1 MFFSF
6 SRDSKSFLTKLPSSG
21 WFIAGGHVLTPD
33 RGDIDIFFETE
44 ADYKHVLEVAKRFFG
59 GTPYDTPNATTFE
72 ASDKRIQLVHHS
84 FMPVMDTLARFD
96 INKSRQAISPDGTL
110 VQHPSFHEPLYFD
123 VDMFRPN
130 TFPRY
135 FKYIYDKQQAFPLDQ
150 FQSDLH
156 TLLTRPLD
164 TKYTL
169 MYGNQPHK
177 VTIIQAISRLIRSH
191 FIAFGWI
198 LPAIEALPAE
208 TRLKV
213 YMDIMLNG
221 TDIFPLDSMSPEL
234 QTAAYLHQPIIY
246 CYDSDYNSDYDYPR
260 PELTDTIRYSYPELF
275 L

>member
-1 MFFSF
+1 MLFS
-6 SRDSKSFLTKLPSSG
+6 STKDSKSFLAKLPSSG

-33 RGDIDIFFETE
+33 HGDLDIFFETE
-44 ADYKHVLEVAKRFFG
+44 ADYEHALEVAIRFFRG
-59 GTPYDTPNATTFE
+59 DPYTTPNATTLE
-72 ASDKRIQLVHHS
+72 ASDKSVQLIHHS
-84 FMPVMDTLARFD
+84 FLPVMDTLARFD
-96 INKSRQAISPDGTL
+96 INKSRQAILPDNTL

-130 TFPRY
+130 TLLRY
-135 FKYIYDKQQAFPLDQ
+135 FKYVFDKQQAFPLDQ

-156 TLLTRPLD
+156 TLLARPLD
-164 TKYTL
+164 TEYTL

-177 VTIIQAISRLIRSH
+177 ANILQILNALIRNQ
-191 FIAFGWI
+191 FVTFGWI
-198 LPAIEALPAE
+198 LPAIESLPAE

-234 QTAAYLHQPIIY
+234 QTVAYLHQPIVY
-246 CYDSDYNSDYDYPR
+246 CYNSERDSDYDYPR
-260 PELTDTIRYSYPELF
+260 LELTDTIRYSYPELF

>member
-1 MFFSF
+1 MFLS
-6 SRDSKSFLTKLPSSG
+6 SAQDSKSFLSKLPLSG

-33 RGDIDIFFETE
+33 HGDLDIFFETE
-44 ADYKHVLEVAKRFFG
+44 AAYQCVLDIAKSCFAEI
-59 GTPYDTPNATTFE
+59 PYTTANAATFH
-72 ASDKRIQLVHHS
+72 ATDKSIQLINHS
-84 FMPVMDTLARFD
+84 FLPVMDTLARFD
-96 INKSRQAISPDGTL
+96 LNKSRQAILPDGTL

-123 VDMFRPN
+123 TAMFRPN
-130 TFPRY
+130 TLSRY
-135 FKYIYDKQQAFPLDQ
+135 FKYVFDKQQVFPLER

-177 VTIIQAISRLIRSH
+177 VTITQAINNLIRNQ
-191 FIAFGWI
+191 FVTFGWI
-198 LPAIEALPAE
+198 LPAIESLPAE
-208 TRLKV
+208 TRLKI

-234 QTAAYLHQPIIY
+234 QTVAYLHQPIVY
-246 CYDSDYNSDYDYPR
+246 CYNSERDSDYDYPR